1 MWHTVRFIKGEI
13 AMLAKKAAYLAYMDK
28 NGIRYTDISERAV
41 KVAYRAD
48 NINSISV
55 YVSFD
60 EKSEGRTVQFAS
72 WGWASVPENKYAQG
86 LVVCNMLNEKFRWV
100 KFYIDKDKDVCVEA
114 DAIVD
119 DETVG
124 QECREM
130 VSRLVAIADEAYPA
144 IMRAIYG

>member
-1 MWHTVRFIKGEI
+1 MF
-13 AMLAKKAAYLAYMDK
+13 AKKAAYLAYMDK
-28 NGIRYTDISERAV
+28 NGIKYTDIGERAV
-41 KVAYRAD
+41 QVKYRAE

-60 EKSEGRTVQFAS
+60 ERNEGRTVQFAS
-72 WGWASVPENKYAQG
+72 WGWANVPESKYAQG

-100 KFYIDKDKDVCVEA
+100 KFYIDKDRDVCVEA

-124 QECREM
+124 EECREM
-130 VSRLVAIADEAYPA
+130 VSRLVTIADEAYPA
-144 IMRAIYG
+144 IMKAIYG